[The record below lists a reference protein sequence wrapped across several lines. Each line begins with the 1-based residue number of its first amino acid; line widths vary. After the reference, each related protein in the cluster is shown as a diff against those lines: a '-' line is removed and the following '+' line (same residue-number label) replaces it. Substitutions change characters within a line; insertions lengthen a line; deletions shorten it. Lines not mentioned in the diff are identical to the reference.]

1 MTPAKPSLDLL
12 RSLTDEHVMRA
23 LMEEGRL
30 TRAQLAARTG
40 ISKPTISESVR
51 RLVDAELVRDTGERT
66 TGPGRIGTYYALSNT
81 LGCVLVASVAPEGI
95 VAETV
100 DAHGTVVSRSEIGVA
115 RPART
120 GQVARRLREAAWT
133 ALAVHNRPARL
144 AVVSAAD
151 PVDRTSGRLVHLPD
165 APFLVGELSP
175 ADVLRPLV
183 DGPVLV
189 DNDVNWAARAERE
202 ARSGEA
208 VDDFAYLYLGEGL
221 GAAVVSDGQV
231 RRGSHGLTGEI
242 AHLVVTGPAGRAI
255 RFTDVF
261 AELGLRR
268 SGSTAIDVPALLE
281 ATSQGAGAESRRAA
295 LAAAVRDVLAALV
308 ALCDPDLVIIGGPWG
323 SDGGVLTAIE
333 ARSRELPR
341 STTLQPATV
350 RHEPSLTG
358 ARNEALEQLRAAVT
372 TSARTLARETADPTS
387 PGRQSQE

>member
-12 RSLTDEHVMRA
+12 RSLTDEHVVRA

-144 AVVSAAD
+144 AVVSAAH

-175 ADVLRPLV
+175 TTVLRPLV

-189 DNDVNWAARAERE
+189 DNDVNWAARAERD
-202 ARSGEA
+202 ARRSADGA
-208 VDDFAYLYLGEGL
+208 TVDDFVYIHLGEGL
-221 GAAVVSDGQV
+221 GCAVMADGRV
-231 RRGSHGLTGEI
+231 LRGNAGLAGEI
-242 AHLVVTGPAGRAI
+242 AHVLTVGARERATP
-255 RFTDVF
+255 FTSVF
-261 AELGLRR
+261 EQLGLRHPN
-268 SGSTAIDVPALLE
+268 STAIDVERVLRRLSDPRHGPALTE
-281 ATSQGAGAESRRAA
+281 A
-295 LAAAVRDVLAALV
+295 LARAITGVLTAAAAF
-308 ALCDPDLVIIGGPWG
+308 CDPRFVVLGGPWG
-323 SDGGVLTAIE
+323 A
-333 ARSRELPR
+333 
-341 STTLQPATV
+341 
-350 RHEPSLTG
+350 
-358 ARNEALEQLRAAVT
+358 
-372 TSARTLARETADPTS
+372 
-387 PGRQSQE
+387 